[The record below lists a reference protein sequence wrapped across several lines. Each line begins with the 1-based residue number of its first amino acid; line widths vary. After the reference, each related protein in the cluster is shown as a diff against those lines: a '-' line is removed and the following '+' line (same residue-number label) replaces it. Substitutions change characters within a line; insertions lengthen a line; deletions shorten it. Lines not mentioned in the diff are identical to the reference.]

1 VTLALCAPVS
11 RGDHLL
17 PSDLGSTGSPG
28 KCSVQQA
35 ENTGSY
41 FQLSNVHGSL
51 AYGKFWKYSVSS
63 HVVSVWSLFQGWVE
77 GWILNKPP
85 FVAAVACDEH

>member
-1 VTLALCAPVS
+1 MPQFLEVTIYSLVTWAAP
-11 RGDHLL
+11 GAQ
-17 PSDLGSTGSPG
+17 GSARSSKQRIQVLTFS
-28 KCSVQQA
+28 S
-35 ENTGSY
+35 
-41 FQLSNVHGSL
+41 SNVHGSL